1 MGPQQGFMS
10 LPSMSSGGGGAELC
24 KLCER
29 RDFRLAWEFLKDLN
43 WGGVLGVGDDPAWAS
58 TEPTRPKCSCKRM
71 EFDVVGKEG
80 VLDTNLLHP
89 INPSLRLGEG
99 LHHLLDVDQ
108 ASIFWRDFWQQAR
121 RGLSLL
127 SQIMDHMKRE
137 LKLTHQ
143 TETQKQGARHVHPA
157 D

>member
-29 RDFRLAWEFLKDLN
+29 RDFRLAWEFLKDLT

-89 INPSLRLGEG
+89 IKPSLRLGGGASPSARCGSGLPFQAGFLATSQKGLEPPLSDHGSHEEG
-99 LHHLLDVDQ
+99 
-108 ASIFWRDFWQQAR
+108 A
-121 RGLSLL
+121 
-127 SQIMDHMKRE
+127 
-137 LKLTHQ
+137 
-143 TETQKQGARHVHPA
+143 
-157 D
+157 